1 MSITQLPQL
10 EILRLKIV
18 DAIRF
23 SERYWMIY
31 RERTFG
37 IATILDLIYKRLYI
51 EILFFTNE
59 DVIKRGVPLIKIY
72 TPTETRFDFNEI
84 IVNPDIDKDGLVS
97 PKKIMERVNKLIK
110 KELKYHLAI
119 LDNEIQ
125 LIDEHFENSPVDGN
139 PYFRKIRIYLP
150 DLIIKFKINLENYP
164 LEPKL
169 MEKNQIIIEK
179 YIKTYI
185 ERFKEILREK
195 FRGVVRQKAKKI
207 KFFIENLSI
216 NIDVIK
222 RWDAESPP
230 HVFQIIRSLFN
241 LKEGTQSLVLNN
253 ISSGDDIK
261 DIIFNIHRGQ
271 SIGILYDL
279 ELSRALSSTSPIMK
293 LFNMIAGSQLINSGD
308 IKLFGKHIQLATN
321 DELKKNVITSH
332 LLDERLLNMSIR
344 KAVRYNIKI
353 KPKWKIRKRALS
365 TKARYAGFFSKI
377 DEIISLPPKYKTKKG
392 FINSALEVTGLLN
405 RKKEKVSK
413 LSNIDRLL
421 LSISRELLK
430 SPDIIMFSVPPG
442 ELERVQGENFND
454 FMNKIKKKFH
464 VILIIHGRKN
474 IVSNCD
480 KILMV
485 SGKTAELGTIKDF
498 ISKIPNFGEIITI
511 ELNNPDIDALKKM
524 LEIKSA
530 TFITERVNEKYKIFT
545 RENPDQLIIKLM
557 DIIGAYIYNYKKYKA
572 SMLEYL
578 EFFNLR

>member
-1 MSITQLPQL
+1 MSLTRVPQL
-10 EILRLKIV
+10 EVLRLKIV

-23 SERYWMIY
+23 SEKYWMIY

-59 DVIKRGVPLIKIY
+59 DVKKRGVPLIKIY
-72 TPTETRFDFNEI
+72 TPTETEFDFIEI
-84 IVNPDIDKDGLVS
+84 IVDPDIDKDGLVS
-97 PKKIMERVNKLIK
+97 PKKIIERVNKLIK
-110 KELKYHLAI
+110 KELKYHLNI

-150 DLIIKFKINLENYP
+150 DLIIKFKINLEKYP

-185 ERFKEILREK
+185 DRFKEILREK
-195 FRGVVRQKAKKI
+195 ITGVGRQKVKKM
-207 KFFIENLSI
+207 KSFMEDLSI
-216 NIDVIK
+216 NTDVIK
-222 RWDAESPP
+222 GWDAENPP

-261 DIIFNIHRGQ
+261 DIILNIHRGQ
-271 SIGILYDL
+271 SIGIFYDL
-279 ELSRALSSTSPIMK
+279 ESSSELRSTSPIMK
-293 LFNMIAGSQLINSGD
+293 LFNMIAGSQLIDSGD

-321 DELKKNVITSH
+321 DELKKIVITSH
-332 LLDERLLNMSIR
+332 LLDERILNMSIK
-344 KAVRYNIKI
+344 KAVQYNIKI
-353 KPKWKIRKRALS
+353 KPKWKIRKRAFS
-365 TKARYAGFFSKI
+365 TKAKYAGIFSKI
-377 DEIISLPPKYKTKKG
+377 DEIISLPPKYKTKKS

-430 SPDIIMFSVPPG
+430 SPDIIMFSVPPRK
-442 ELERVQGENFND
+442 LERIQGENFND

-485 SGKTAELGTIKDF
+485 SGKIAELGTVNDF

-530 TFITERVNEKYKIFT
+530 TFITERVNEKYKIFS
-545 RENPDQLIIKLM
+545 RKNPDQLIIKLM
-557 DIIGAYIYNYKKYKA
+557 EIVGPYIYNYKKYKA

-578 EFFNLR
+578 EFFNLS